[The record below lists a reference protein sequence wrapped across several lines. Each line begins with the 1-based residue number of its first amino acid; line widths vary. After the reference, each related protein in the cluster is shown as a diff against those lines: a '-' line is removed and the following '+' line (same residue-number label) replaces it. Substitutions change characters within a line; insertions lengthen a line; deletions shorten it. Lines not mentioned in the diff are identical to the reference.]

1 MPGKPKK
8 KATARQSA
16 TNLIIQKIDQL
27 RSDMEAGFKQTN
39 DQLRAEMQTGNDQLR
54 AEMQAGNDQLRS
66 EMQTGFKEVNAR
78 IDNVEA
84 KLTSLDEYTRSNIRT
99 FGKTINE
106 ITGEIS
112 KMINSA
118 RKRAQIALEEAQAE
132 TKSKILVQ
140 DEDIARLE
148 SSVDHVNVDVAQ
160 LRQDHDQLEQRV
172 ETLEAKAD

>member
-8 KATARQSA
+8 KTAARQSA

-39 DQLRAEMQTGNDQLR
+39 EQLRAEMQSGNDQLR
-54 AEMQAGNDQLRS
+54 TEMRSGNDQLRS

-84 KLTSLDEYTRSNIRT
+84 KLTSLDEYTRSNILT
-99 FGKTINE
+99 FGRTINE

-112 KMINSA
+112 KMINNA
-118 RKRAQIALEEAQAE
+118 RKRAQIALDEAQAE
-132 TKSKILVQ
+132 TNSKVSRQ
-140 DEDIARLE
+140 GDEIVRLE
-148 SSVDHVNVDVAQ
+148 SSVDLVNGDLAQ
-160 LRQDHDQLEQRV
+160 LRQDHDRLEQRV
-172 ETLEAKAD
+172 ETLEAKPG